1 MKPKVTVIVPA
12 YNSEKYIQKCI
23 DTVKEQTFK
32 DYEML
37 IINDGSTD
45 NTLKIIEE
53 NIKAYN
59 WLRVITIENHG
70 QGYAR
75 NLGIREAKGDYIL
88 FLDSDDL
95 LSPETLELTVKRI
108 ESDESDLVFFDWIRY
123 SPDTNKY
130 KKSSKKSFF
139 DVSMLQE
146 EECLRILA
154 LKAYYTVA
162 SLYSKKF
169 LQENNIRYAEGH
181 IYEDNVFIVLVATR
195 AKRISILTEPLYIV
209 VSNGESDT
217 KTNYNTDKHSKAYIE
232 AIKECEKALKSSKYE
247 PSMYYLYY
255 IYALSKFFFYLK
267 KRIPKKEKN
276 AYITNFVNAM
286 STQEIDYSKYE
297 GKSKMLEYIVKNNI
311 FKNKEYKQF
320 KALIFKRKLSSIKKK
335 IKKYLDKITITK
347 TLEKLK
353 RAFIIDRYLKYSKK
367 KVNNNWVFIQSKNS
381 SDLAGNMFY
390 IAQELN
396 DNYKEYK
403 VHLACNNE
411 SKTKLKMMLRKYNL
425 TRIKLTNIHTLKYY
439 KLLGRA
445 KYIFTDTSV
454 SKLYIKRKEQILI
467 NTWHG
472 TPLKKMGRDVPY
484 RLYDCWNVQKNF
496 IICDYLLYPNSFMK
510 EVMLNAYGIRN
521 ITNAKVLEAGYP
533 RNSIFYNEERRNQIR
548 KEEGLEDKQIS
559 VYMPTWRGIMTKKEN
574 QRQIEEIKGYFDE
587 IDKLLTDNQIIYI
600 KLHVYV
606 KNGIDC
612 TKYKHIK
619 EFPKGYETYDF
630 LNTADILITDYS
642 SVFFDYA
649 NSKRKIIL
657 FAYDEKE
664 YLDQRGFYIDYHKD
678 LPFEKVYTAKELVQA
693 INNVGVEK
701 YDDFIKKY
709 CEFDEPE
716 AAKHICE
723 FLFKEKKSSKIH
735 VDDKFNKTNKTNI
748 AIYVNKKTSD
758 ETISEYLDIINKID
772 INENNYTFFINQGI
786 LKRHVDFVQ
795 KIPNEVCVLPYKKNK
810 LATLGERIIKILFNK
825 RKNEINSKIMKRE
838 AYRRFREFKFDEII
852 NISENKDMSEMLKY
866 LSKTEIKNSL

>member
-1 MKPKVTVIVPA
+1 MNPRVTVIVPT
-12 YNSEKYIQKCI
+12 YNSEKYIEKCI
-23 DTVKEQTFK
+23 ETVNAQTFK
-32 DYEML
+32 EYEML

-53 NIKAYN
+53 KAKKYS

-75 NLGIREAKGDYIL
+75 NLGIKEAKGDYIL

-95 LSPETLELTVKRI
+95 LKPETLEKTIKRI
-108 ESDESDLVFFDWIRY
+108 EQDKSDLVMFDWMRY
-123 SPDTNKY
+123 SPDTNEY
-130 KKSSKKSFF
+130 KKASKKTFF
-139 DVSMLQE
+139 DVNLLQGE
-146 EECLRILA
+146 DCIRILE

-162 SLYSKKF
+162 SLYTKKF

-195 AKRISILTEPLYIV
+195 AQKISILTDPLYIV
-209 VSNGESDT
+209 VSNDESDT
-217 KTNYNTDKHSKAYIE
+217 KTSYDTDKHSKAYIE

-255 IYALSKFFFYLK
+255 IYALNKFFFYLK

-276 AYITNFVNAM
+276 MYITNFVNVM
-286 STQEIDYSKYE
+286 STQEIDYSKYK
-297 GKSKMLEYIVKNNI
+297 GKSKILEYIVENNI
-311 FKNKEYKQF
+311 FKNKEYKKF
-320 KALIFKRKLSSIKKK
+320 KRLILKRKLSSIKKRIKRYSKK
-335 IKKYLDKITITK
+335 IANILK
-347 TLEKLK
+347 KLK
-353 RAFIIDRYLKYSKK
+353 NAFIVDRYLKYSKK
-367 KVNNNWVFIQSKNS
+367 KVIDNWVFIQSKNS

-396 DNYKEYK
+396 ENYKDYK
-403 VHLACNNE
+403 VYLACNNK
-411 SKTKLKMMLRKYNL
+411 SKTRLKMMLKKYNL
-425 TRIKLTNIHTLKYY
+425 TKIKLTNIHTLKYY

-445 KYIFTDTSV
+445 KFLFTDTSV
-454 SKLYIKRKEQILI
+454 SKMYIKRKDQILI

-496 IICDYLLYPNSFMK
+496 IICDYLLYPNRYMK
-510 EVMLNAYGIRN
+510 EAMLNAYGIRN
-521 ITNAKVLEAGYP
+521 ITNAKILEAGYP
-533 RNSIFYNEERRNQIR
+533 RNSIFYNKERRNQIR
-548 KEEGLEDKQIS
+548 KEENLGNKQIS

-587 IDKLLTDNQIIYI
+587 IDKLLTDNQIIYV

-619 EFPKGYETYDF
+619 EFPTGYETYDF
-630 LNTADILITDYS
+630 LNVADILITDYS

-664 YLDQRGFYIDYHKD
+664 YLNQRGFYIDYHKD
-678 LPFEKVYTAKELVQA
+678 LPFEKVYNAKELVQA
-693 INNVGVEK
+693 INNIEVKE
-701 YDDFIKKY
+701 YDDFTKKY

-716 AAKHICE
+716 APKHICE
-723 FLFKEKKSSKIH
+723 FLFRGKKSNKVHI
-735 VDDKFNKTNKTNI
+735 DDRFGKTDKPNI
-748 AIYVNKKTSD
+748 AVYISKENSE
-758 ETISEYLDIINKID
+758 ETINEYKNIINKFD
-772 INENNYTFFINQGI
+772 INKNNYTLFVNQGI
-786 LKRHVDFVQ
+786 LKRYVDFV
-795 KIPNEVCVLPYKKNK
+795 KEIPNNISVLPYKKNR
-810 LATLGERIIKILFNK
+810 LLTLRERISKIILKNK
-825 RKNEINSKIMKRE
+825 RNEINSNAMKRE
-838 AYRRFREFKFDEII
+838 ANRRFGEFKFDSII
-852 NISENKDMSEMLKY
+852 NISEDKDVSEMFKN
-866 LSKTEIKNSL
+866 LSKSKVKKTL